1 MWPTSPE
8 CVYQL
13 AWTSAVRGT
22 QVGASEAWAHTWLR
36 LLSPIHIPLAWLL
49 HLFSSFILHNQVFL
63 LLSSHRRPGYDSTCL
78 FSAPSAKHLFTCL
91 QILAQIVSS
100 KQSEVEGKQ
109 GEKIRLLKTK
119 NTSHRIARKFGNCDS
134 RGQHQIHVS
143 VGHFDS
149 VHVDRTSI

>member
-1 MWPTSPE
+1 MT
-8 CVYQL
+8 QL
-13 AWTSAVRGT
+13 VCS
-22 QVGASEAWAHTWLR
+22 Q
-36 LLSPIHIPLAWLL
+36 LLQPNIYLP
-49 HLFSSFILHNQVFL
+49 VFKL
-63 LLSSHRRPGYDSTCL
+63 
-78 FSAPSAKHLFTCL
+78 
-91 QILAQIVSS
+91 LAQIVSS

-109 GEKIRLLKTK
+109 GEKIRLLKPK